1 MSEQRAIDQ
10 SQVIPFAEKF
20 GYALG
25 DFASNLFWMPF
36 ILFGNFFYTDVF
48 GISATAVG
56 YMLLITRIWDTV
68 IDPMVGLIADRTR
81 PRPGLGRYRPYLY
94 WFALP
99 FAVVSSIA
107 FFTPNLG
114 PMAKIVYAWVTYTAF
129 CIIYSLINV
138 PYSALMSVM
147 SREPRE
153 RSSTSFFRMIGAQVA
168 GLLISSGLMFFVT
181 KIGGGKEQAQQQRGF
196 FIVMTVFA
204 LIAMVCFLAAG
215 KMTRERI
222 EPDLK
227 GKGDVGK
234 DLNNIIRCGAWWL
247 LFLVSFFTIAAFTL
261 RFGVAAYYFKYYA
274 DPAAVEAWKPVI
286 WFNLFGYHF
295 KLFELEAISAFFTF
309 GTIASLLGVIVFSF
323 FAKTIDKKKMYC
335 TLILSSGLVSIYFY
349 YIPSNNISTVI
360 ATQALFSFLTGPTA
374 AILFAMYTDIAAY
387 MRNQGASAS
396 NGLVMSAGS
405 FAQKFGWAIG
415 GSLTSILL
423 GLAGYVANQPQS
435 EGVKQIMRFMMSW
448 APMITCLV
456 GAFFMIIYPLNDK
469 RMAIVTKELVEKGL
483 R

>member
-1 MSEQRAIDQ
+1 MSEQRTVDP
-10 SQVIPFAEKF
+10 SQVIPFVEKF

-56 YMLLITRIWDTV
+56 YMLLVTRIWDTV
-68 IDPMVGLIADRTR
+68 IDPVVGLVADRTR

-99 FAVVSSIA
+99 FAVVCSIA
-107 FFTPNLG
+107 FFSPNLG
-114 PMAKIVYAWVTYTAF
+114 PMGKVVYAWVTYTGF
-129 CIIYSLINV
+129 CIVYSLINV

-147 SREPRE
+147 SREPGE

-168 GLLISSGLMFFVT
+168 GLIIASGLMFFVA
-181 KIGGGKEQAQQQRGF
+181 KIGGGNEQSQQQRGF
-196 FIVMTVFA
+196 FIVMTLFA
-204 LIAMVCFLAAG
+204 LLAMVCFLVAG
-215 KMTRERI
+215 KLTRERI
-222 EPDLK
+222 TPDLK
-227 GKGDVGK
+227 EKGDISK
-234 DLNNIIRCGAWWL
+234 DLKNIIGCGAWWL

-274 DPAAVEAWKPVI
+274 DPVAVKSWGMFQGGAV
-286 WFNLFGYHF
+286 
-295 KLFELEAISAFFTF
+295 SAFFTL
-309 GTIASLLGVIVFSF
+309 GTIAALLGVIVFTF
-323 FAKTIDKKKMYC
+323 FAKTIDRKKMYYV
-335 TLILSSGLVSIYFY
+335 LILSSGLLSIYFY
-349 YIPSNNISTVI
+349 YIPNKNITTII
-360 ATQALFSFLTGPTA
+360 ATQVLFSFLTGPTG

-387 MRNQGASAS
+387 IRNQGASAS

-423 GLAGYVANQPQS
+423 GLAGYVATQPQS
-435 EGVKQIMRFMMSW
+435 EHVQQIMRFMMSW
-448 APMITCLV
+448 APMITCFI
-456 GAFFMIIYPLNDK
+456 GAFFMMLYPLTAA
-469 RMAIVTKELVEKGL
+469 RMVQVTKELAEKGL
-483 R
+483 N